1 MIPKTGFEIVE
12 VQSSSGIELIDI
24 TGKIRSIVNDSEI
37 SSGIVLI
44 YTPHTTAGISI
55 NENAD
60 PAVKSDISRSFSK
73 NYCNENYFK
82 HMEGN
87 SPSHILSSLVSA
99 SESVIIEN
107 GDLVLGT
114 WQGIFFCEFD
124 GPRSRKVYV
133 KIT

>member
-60 PAVKSDISRSFSK
+60 PAVKTDISRFFSK